1 MENNL
6 KEVEKLQ
13 DFLKLKKKQLVAVS
27 LPIDIYIKLKKQSY
41 EKQKTIQ
48 EIIRQKIENQLDDE
62 TINDYIQ
69 KSIEK
74 FEKI

>member
-13 DFLKLKKKQLVAVS
+13 DFLKLKKRQLVAVS